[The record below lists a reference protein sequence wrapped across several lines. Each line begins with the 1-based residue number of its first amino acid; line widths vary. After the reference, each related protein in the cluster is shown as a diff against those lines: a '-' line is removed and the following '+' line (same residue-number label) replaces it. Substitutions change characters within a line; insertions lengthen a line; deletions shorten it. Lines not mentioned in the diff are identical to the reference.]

1 MGNNS
6 TRIFDEVLKTVE
18 WSAMKLIVYVK
29 IPVSVEMMVR
39 FQFDHLRCWCLI
51 TKGGSAKRFASPGA
65 RGGFPSLPCLL
76 DSERGNCQGQKCT
89 IQLTRVYTI
98 EYYHHFP
105 SFLSNIQICKADFDV
120 EMSKCGTTLFRVH
133 SPVEPCKPVV

>member
-1 MGNNS
+1 MPDHERRFCQEIRFPRSPRRVSKSALPVGLR
-6 TRIFDEVLKTVE
+6 TRQLPRTEVYYPT
-18 WSAMKLIVYVK
+18 
-29 IPVSVEMMVR
+29 
-39 FQFDHLRCWCLI
+39 D
-51 TKGGSAKRFASPGA
+51 KG
-65 RGGFPSLPCLL
+65 
-76 DSERGNCQGQKCT
+76 
-89 IQLTRVYTI
+89 YTI